1 MRYDTNSRDE
11 FAVASGDDPM
21 NLLSRVAMIGRKGAV
36 YSGLI
41 LLLDGAA
48 LGTGSLI
55 LLRNMFHFFTLMT
68 LMESALLFLIG
79 GAIDV
84 GGSVSFHKLTNHVSK
99 PERGWSTEGH
109 RNAQSRAAPI
119 VLAGVILLVLSF
131 ALAYPLN

>member
-1 MRYDTNSRDE
+1 
-11 FAVASGDDPM
+11 M
-21 NLLSRVAMIGRKGAV
+21 NLLSRVAVIARKGGV

-48 LGTGSLI
+48 LGIDSLI
-55 LLRNMFHFFTLMT
+55 LSRNMFHFFTLMM
-68 LMESALLFLIG
+68 LMESSLLFLIG
-79 GAIDV
+79 GAMDV
-84 GGSVSFHKLTNHVSK
+84 GGSVSFQKLMNHVSK
-99 PERGWSTEGH
+99 TESDWSTKGH